1 MTVGNLANRLT
12 LLRIILIPVF
22 MAFLLSRLPLGDWL
36 AAGVFVIAALTDS
49 VDGYIARK
57 HNQITVFGQFF
68 DPLADKL
75 LILAALITLVGQ
87 GRLSAWLAMIIITR
101 EFAVSGLRYYAWMN
115 GRVIA
120 ASPLGKVKT
129 VSQVIAIIFWI
140 LKPAIIP
147 TLLADVVM
155 GIAVAITIVSG
166 LDYYLKIG
174 PSLDQEGAGRAKAPK
189 SETRSKGR

>member
-1 MTVGNLANRLT
+1 MGNLANRLT

-75 LILAALITLVGQ
+75 LISAALITLVGQ

-101 EFAVSGLRYYAWMN
+101 EFAVSGLRYFAWMN
-115 GRVIA
+115 GKVIP
-120 ASPLGKVKT
+120 ASSMGKIKT
-129 VSQVIAIIFWI
+129 VSQVVAIIFWI
-140 LKPAIIP
+140 LKPAIIS

-166 LDYYLKIG
+166 LDYYLKIR
-174 PSLDQEGAGRAKAPK
+174 PNLDQVATDQDKDK
-189 SETRSKGR
+189 QVETRS